1 MNKGVISMGIKCP
14 IIREGDDIASIVVD
28 SVLAATA
35 VYNNGYD
42 FSNDEPFY
50 YDINDKDIIGITE
63 SVVARSQGN
72 YVTVDEIANDIKRVM
87 GNPEVITLDNCI
99 YSRNRFAM
107 ILKAIARAAGKKVR
121 IYMPQ
126 EDEVGN
132 VRSGHKFTGV
142 NYDEYFKNIIEN
154 EGKECI
160 IYPWH
165 RDYDPIED
173 KDVINCCLHNFEQSK
188 RNNPKVYTLTDFCKD
203 KCKYG
208 LLGSNKST
216 EEKLKLF
223 PNYED
228 ALDICNKVK
237 SLIK

>member
-1 MNKGVISMGIKCP
+1 MNTGVISMGVKCP
-14 IIREGDDIASIVVD
+14 IIREGDDIANIVVD
-28 SVLAATA
+28 SLLGATTG
-35 VYNNGYD
+35 VY
-42 FSNDEPFY
+42 S
-50 YDINDKDIIGITE
+50 INDKDIIGITE

-72 YVTVDEIANDIKRVM
+72 YVTVDEIANDIKKVM

-107 ILKAIARAAGKKVR
+107 ILKAIARAAGKKVI

-142 NYDEYFKNIIEN
+142 NYDDYFKNIVES

-165 RDYDPIED
+165 RDYYDAIED
-173 KDVINCCLHNFEQSK
+173 KDNINCC
-188 RNNPKVYTLTDFCKD
+188 
-203 KCKYG
+203 
-208 LLGSNKST
+208 
-216 EEKLKLF
+216 
-223 PNYED
+223 
-228 ALDICNKVK
+228 
-237 SLIK
+237 